1 MLSRRKP
8 LAALA
13 AVIAALAVA
22 VPAASASP
30 TSATASTVD
39 PTVCELLNIT
49 RGPFGPTMFIG
60 GASLS
65 NTLAAAGNSVGCV
78 APAPQSTQPP
88 PFP

>member
-1 MLSRRKP
+1 
-8 LAALA
+8 
-13 AVIAALAVA
+13 
-22 VPAASASP
+22 
-30 TSATASTVD
+30 
-39 PTVCELLNIT
+39 
-49 RGPFGPTMFIG
+49 MFIG